1 MVAEM
6 AQNRRR
12 WLGAEWA
19 SHKVRRWRRLLC
31 CAAIVGALGLLVG
44 IVAVALWRHDGDSTV
59 PPIGHPRLFFNE
71 SELAVLRTRVE
82 TTHRDIWQPIRNYVD
97 SLAGTA
103 PPSASPDGNEDMYR
117 NFGNQMVPLAF
128 VCAVTQEADDCDLA
142 KTYLLTFAK
151 WEQWSNDG
159 TRDLALGHMLM
170 GNAIAYDWLYSV
182 LTPDERLLVGTSL
195 AHWANAMLEASEQ
208 PIRGDWNNWWNKSY
222 AQNHYWINNSALG
235 VAGLASLDDEMEI
248 DVTCRV
254 RASKDVNLRQ
264 GPGTDTEIVEVLGAG
279 ESVTVLGIG
288 TVGSDGYVWWHTVE
302 GLWVRSD
309 VVGKPTDCTGTAL
322 GIYARKWL
330 DQGLSRLSRVRDLLD
345 AIGDGSWHEGATY
358 QNYGLT
364 LTLPFLVTLRSLT
377 GIDLLPHTYLSHYA
391 DWRLYNYLPGRSE
404 PLLAFGNFELDWG
417 NSFAPQS
424 LLRFAASEY
433 DNGYAEWL
441 AQQLIRNGG
450 RGANV
455 WQAPW
460 YVFEFFY
467 YDATIAPVSP
477 ADQAGARVFPDLE
490 GVIWRTGW
498 DEDDLVFGLK
508 TGPYAGRFTFD
519 SFMRQIYPWE
529 APCSQTWCQLN
540 IGHDHD
546 DTNGFYIYQSGWL
559 APEGVGSGLHA
570 TSYHNTLLI
579 DGNGQYR
586 PPATHYWR
594 NPEDFT
600 GSEGILEATADAPQ
614 FNFLAADATQRYK
627 NVEGLSD
634 VTRYVVFIRP
644 NYLVM
649 FDRVEADAPHQVD
662 WVVHLES
669 GASVDGAW
677 IRSGGDSGPLLGIG
691 FAAPQR
697 LAATMGTDKV
707 PYVRMRPESPS
718 DSVLFASVLYPTD
731 SSGWDSRPTITLAD
745 RTSEAAVLRLQPND
759 GSQQVIDVVLAFD
772 QPQAPIEIGSYRF
785 DGRVAVVV
793 RGADNALQK
802 LFMYGGTTLTDTT
815 AGELTL
821 IEGLDVSTVF
831 EAIFTGSTAS
841 VTGSVSG
848 EITLFAPEA
857 QQVTLNG
864 SPRSFTR
871 SGQHIVF

>member
-1 MVAEM
+1 
-6 AQNRRR
+6 
-12 WLGAEWA
+12 
-19 SHKVRRWRRLLC
+19 
-31 CAAIVGALGLLVG
+31 
-44 IVAVALWRHDGDSTV
+44 
-59 PPIGHPRLFFNE
+59 
-71 SELAVLRTRVE
+71 
-82 TTHRDIWQPIRNYVD
+82 
-97 SLAGTA
+97 
-103 PPSASPDGNEDMYR
+103 
-117 NFGNQMVPLAF
+117 
-128 VCAVTQEADDCDLA
+128 
-142 KTYLLTFAK
+142 
-151 WEQWSNDG
+151 
-159 TRDLALGHMLM
+159 
-170 GNAIAYDWLYSV
+170 
-182 LTPDERLLVGTSL
+182 
-195 AHWANAMLEASEQ
+195 
-208 PIRGDWNNWWNKSY
+208 
-222 AQNHYWINNSALG
+222 
-235 VAGLASLDDEMEI
+235 
-248 DVTCRV
+248 
-254 RASKDVNLRQ
+254 
-264 GPGTDTEIVEVLGAG
+264 
-279 ESVTVLGIG
+279 
-288 TVGSDGYVWWHTVE
+288 
-302 GLWVRSD
+302 
-309 VVGKPTDCTGTAL
+309 
-322 GIYARKWL
+322 
-330 DQGLSRLSRVRDLLD
+330 
-345 AIGDGSWHEGATY
+345 
-358 QNYGLT
+358 
-364 LTLPFLVTLRSLT
+364 
-377 GIDLLPHTYLSHYA
+377 
-391 DWRLYNYLPGRSE
+391 
-404 PLLAFGNFELDWG
+404 
-417 NSFAPQS
+417 
-424 LLRFAASEY
+424 
-433 DNGYAEWL
+433 
-441 AQQLIRNGG
+441 
-450 RGANV
+450 
-455 WQAPW
+455 
-460 YVFEFFY
+460 
-467 YDATIAPVSP
+467 
-477 ADQAGARVFPDLE
+477 
-490 GVIWRTGW
+490 
-498 DEDDLVFGLK
+498 
-508 TGPYAGRFTFD
+508 
-519 SFMRQIYPWE
+519 MRQIYPGKPR
-529 APCSQTWCQLN
+529 AARHGASN

-697 LAATMGTDKV
+697 LAATLGTDRV
-707 PYVRMRPESPS
+707 PYVRMRPGRLRTRCCSPA
-718 DSVLFASVLYPTD
+718 FCTRQTAAGGTQ
-731 SSGWDSRPTITLAD
+731 AD
-745 RTSEAAVLRLQPND
+745 DHAGGQNVEAAVLRLQPND

-864 SPRSFTR
+864 SPRSFADRTASFSEDIAQRQIAEPARENMRLKQLCSKKRLAGLSIEQYRIFTSDTAYSRRFSDRAHKRIIDLSAGVGVVASGSRTAIRR
-871 SGQHIVF
+871 SLSATTSPACLAILVAWTQCRVL